1 MEESNNNKIILRN
14 IFKNL
19 AILALIILYF
29 GFINFTYIK
38 MEEDIITLITKIASM
53 VLLFLSIIIFEV
65 AYHKDS
71 GRLAINGIE
80 ILFLAFHTLTIWHVI
95 SKRQLSFKSYLLFSV
110 CAFSIYYILKAIII
124 YTKGKRDYVK
134 SLSDIH
140 EILNNDPVKKEAKKR
155 KNK

>member
-95 SKRQLSFKSYLLFSV
+95 SKRQLSFKSYLFDSKIIGYPLG
-110 CAFSIYYILKAIII
+110 SIVIKAAEF
-124 YTKGKRDYVK
+124 RRFHD
-134 SLSDIH
+134 
-140 EILNNDPVKKEAKKR
+140 R
-155 KNK
+155 KAVS